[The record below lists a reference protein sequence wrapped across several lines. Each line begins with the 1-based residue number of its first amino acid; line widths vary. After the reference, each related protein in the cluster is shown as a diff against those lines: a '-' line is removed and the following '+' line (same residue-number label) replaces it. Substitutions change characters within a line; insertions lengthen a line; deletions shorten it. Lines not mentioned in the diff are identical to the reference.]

1 MKIIHYNVSGKV
13 MEILQ
18 QFLSFIIKEFGLTN
32 LAPLL
37 SGLGNGNFNLQNF
50 LSNLKL
56 ENLMPIISTFMNV
69 LNKNPTETVGI
80 YHGLTPIENIAD
92 KEIVLTLN
100 NYFGSN

>member
-18 QFLSFIIKEFGLTN
+18 QFLSFILKEIGLTN
-32 LAPLL
+32 LAPLFN
-37 SGLGNGNFNLQNF
+37 GLKNGNFNLQNF

-56 ENLMPIISTFMNV
+56 ENIMPIINTFMNMQ
-69 LNKNPTETVGI
+69 NKNPTETVGI
-80 YHGLTPIENIAD
+80 YHGVKPIENIAD

-100 NYFGSN
+100 NYFGAS